1 MLTEVLLVAHIV
13 VLGYWLGAEFVI
25 NSEYRY
31 VSRAAGMPFVERA
44 RLMEHVMD
52 VDQHVRYALVLQATL
67 GTVMAALLGYVP
79 GGQALA
85 WSTAAAGLIWLVFVE
100 VAHRTRHAQIGGLL
114 SRLDRLIR
122 YLLLVVLIVIAVVS
136 MTDSGLPRVPTW
148 FAWKLILFAGVIVS
162 GVGIR
167 LALIRFF
174 RVWKEIKESGSSDK
188 REAEIRFIYVYATS
202 ILGLLWLFIGGIV
215 VLSVF
220 KP

>member
-1 MLTEVLLVAHIV
+1 MLIEVLLVAHIV

-31 VSRAAGMPFVERA
+31 VSRAAGMPFAERA

-52 VDQHVRYALVLQATL
+52 VDQHVRYALVLQASL
-67 GTVMAALLGYVP
+67 GTVIAALLGYVP
-79 GGQALA
+79 GGHALA
-85 WSTAAAGLIWLVFVE
+85 WSTAAVGLIWLVFVE
-100 VAHRTRHAQIGGLL
+100 VAHRARHEQVGGLL

-122 YLLLVVLIVIAVVS
+122 YLLLIVLIMIAAIS
-136 MTDSGLPRVPTW
+136 LTDSGLPRLPTW
-148 FAWKLILFAGVIVS
+148 LAWKLILFAGVIVS

-174 RVWKEIKESGSSDK
+174 RVWKEIKESGSSDQ

-202 ILGLLWLFIGGIV
+202 ILSLLWLFIGGIV